1 MSEIITEN
9 REAIKELLLK
19 EARLTFD
26 VAEKGVFFNR
36 EEIAEIRG
44 IKPEDVIRRSG
55 GFGGGGLSFKL
66 PHGNSASGEF
76 TRWTPYSIVVEGD
89 KPILYAEKTPI
100 GEVSFPSIVKNP
112 VLNERL
118 SNGQLFSSVMSLTQH
133 GGVSVG
139 YSKECSLKDLGEDC
153 LFCTIN
159 IKGEHEERYSD
170 RYGKRENA
178 LLNPKIVAEAYD
190 LARKA
195 GVGNHFRISG
205 GFVPERRELEYYIDV
220 AEEIRKTYSDFYGTA
235 IIGAPADLSILAKY
249 KEAGYS
255 RISHNLEI
263 WDKNV
268 FAHICPGKDKRN
280 GGWQHWIN
288 SLEAGVEIF
297 GKGKVHAQIIGGLEP
312 KASTLEGIEYLTSKG
327 VTAKFSKFHPAPGTP
342 LEGYRTPSADF
353 HWELVDKA
361 TDIYIRK
368 GFTALDLTSG
378 PGSGFGGLDVF
389 RIKTGDFEGGIL
401 TPWKYPALKLPE
413 LVNA

>member
-1 MSEIITEN
+1 MTTRIGNQTQDK
-9 REAIKELLLK
+9 EAVKQLLLK
-19 EARLTFD
+19 EARLGLD
-26 VAEKGVFFNR
+26 LAEKGIFYNK
-36 EEIAEIRG
+36 EEIAKVRG
-44 IKPEDVIRRSG
+44 IKPEEVTRRSG
-55 GFGGGGLSFKL
+55 GFGGGGISFKL
-66 PHGNSASGEF
+66 PHGNSGNGEF
-76 TRWTPYSIVVEGD
+76 SRWTPYSIVVEDG
-89 KPILYAEKTPI
+89 KPILYDEKIPI
-100 GEVSFPSIVKNP
+100 GEVAFSSASPNP
-112 VLNERL
+112 ILKEKL
-118 SNGQLFSSVMSLTQH
+118 SNGQTFGSVMSLTQH
-133 GGVSVG
+133 GGVNVG

-159 IKGEHEERYSD
+159 IRGDHAEKYED
-170 RYGKRENA
+170 RYGRKDNS

-220 AEEIRKTYSDFYGTA
+220 AEEIRTSYPDFYGTA
-235 IIGAPADLSILAKY
+235 IIGAPADFSIFPKY

-288 SLEAGVEIF
+288 SLETAVETF

-327 VTAKFSKFHPAPGTP
+327 VLAKFSKFHPAPGTP
-342 LEGYRTPSADF
+342 LEGYRTPNADF
-353 HWELVDKA
+353 HWELIDKA
-361 TDIYIRK
+361 TDIYIRH
-368 GFTALDLTSG
+368 GFTSLDLTSG

-389 RIKTGDFEGGIL
+389 RIKTGDFEGDKL
-401 TPWKYPALKLPE
+401 TPWKYPALK
-413 LVNA
+413 

>member
-1 MSEIITEN
+1 MTTLTGTQNQTKESV
-9 REAIKELLLK
+9 KELLLK
-19 EARLTFD
+19 EARLGFD
-26 VAEKGVFFNR
+26 LSEKGISYDKEAINKLR
-36 EEIAEIRG
+36 IAKSGEIIRN
-44 IKPEDVIRRSG
+44 G
-55 GFGGGGLSFKL
+55 GFGGGLSFRL
-66 PHGNSASGEF
+66 PHGNSGSGDY
-76 TRWTPYSIVVEGD
+76 TRWTPYSIVVED
-89 KPILYAEKTPI
+89 NRPILYDDGTLI
-100 GEVSFPSIVKNP
+100 GEITFPDAPNP
-112 VLNERL
+112 VLKTVL
-118 SNGQLFSSVMSLTQH
+118 STGQTFRNVMGLTQH
-133 GGVSVG
+133 GGVNVG

-159 IKGEHEERYSD
+159 IRGDYAEKYED
-170 RYGKRENA
+170 RYGRKDNS

-205 GFVPERRELEYYIDV
+205 GFVPERRELDYYIDV
-220 AEEIRKTYSDFYGTA
+220 AEEIRKTYPDFYGTA
-235 IIGAPADLSILAKY
+235 IIGAPNDLSILSKY
-249 KEAGYS
+249 KEAGYE

-280 GGWQHWIN
+280 GGWQHWID

-312 KASTLEGIEYLTSKG
+312 KSSTLEGIEYLTSKG
-327 VTAKFSKFHPAPGTP
+327 VTAKFSKFRPQLGTP
-342 LEGYRTPSADF
+342 LEGYRTPTADF

-361 TDIYIRK
+361 TDIYINR

-389 RIKTGDFEGGIL
+389 RIKTGDFEGDTL
-401 TPWKYPALKLPE
+401 LPWKYPALK
-413 LVNA
+413 